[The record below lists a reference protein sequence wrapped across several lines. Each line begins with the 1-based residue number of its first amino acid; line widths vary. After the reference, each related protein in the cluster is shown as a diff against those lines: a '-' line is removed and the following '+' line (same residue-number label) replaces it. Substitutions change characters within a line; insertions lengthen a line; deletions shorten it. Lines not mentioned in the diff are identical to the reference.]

1 MKNTTA
7 YNSGN
12 RMVLVMALLIP
23 FPSSQQM
30 ANQFPPTSLI
40 HVFVFLCTYSAFFSS
55 FFPNFFSYSLTLFSL
70 FFFILWPSLLGEN
83 NMFLNLNIIPVIT
96 NHLSLY
102 YFWFTGIWQPT
113 VPRWEKMFCSS
124 VGSVPWEKL
133 VETKKY
139 MYLYDNVVNWNDS
152 ASEEAFDNAKSRFWS
167 EINGLPCDIPLP
179 DPDIYIDDIDWSST
193 IDPELILDLERD
205 AIVPS
210 DKENDAEVVIIG
222 DALLVNQSFFCIGI
236 AIKYTKI

>member
-1 MKNTTA
+1 MVVNCCFNHNGICNIAVSDVFATANTDFLAAFSPITILVC
-7 YNSGN
+7 YVKRPCLNSPTIVVFFLVHRYLAADCAKMGED
-12 RMVLVMALLIP
+12 VLLFGWL
-23 FPSSQQM
+23 SSM
-30 ANQFPPTSLI
+30 
-40 HVFVFLCTYSAFFSS
+40 
-55 FFPNFFSYSLTLFSL
+55 
-70 FFFILWPSLLGEN
+70 
-83 NMFLNLNIIPVIT
+83 
-96 NHLSLY
+96 
-102 YFWFTGIWQPT
+102 
-113 VPRWEKMFCSS
+113 
-124 VGSVPWEKL
+124 EKL
-133 VETKKY
+133 VETKY

>member
-23 FPSSQQM
+23 SPSSQQM

-96 NHLSLY
+96 NHLSV
-102 YFWFTGIWQPT
+102 F
-113 VPRWEKMFCSS
+113 
-124 VGSVPWEKL
+124 GSQL
-133 VETKKY
+133 CQDGRRCFA
-139 MYLYDNVVNWNDS
+139 LRL
-152 ASEEAFDNAKSRFWS
+152 AQFHGKSW
-167 EINGLPCDIPLP
+167 
-179 DPDIYIDDIDWSST
+179 
-193 IDPELILDLERD
+193 
-205 AIVPS
+205 
-210 DKENDAEVVIIG
+210 
-222 DALLVNQSFFCIGI
+222 
-236 AIKYTKI
+236 